1 MDLIDIP
8 AHTRKANMRALFRR
22 DAEARAK
29 AELEAAQTGPTGPVT
44 PALRNDPD
52 KRALFLAYVCKKVML
67 NGAHWTVGHLSE
79 MYRFKR
85 ATAYAIVK
93 EARREMAA
101 EMAQQTDELRAMAEA
116 RLEFLM
122 RKSLSE
128 LDLTNYGRALK
139 EWCRLH
145 GLYRQDDTTMGD
157 FTALIRQIT
166 AHDDAKVLDAE
177 FTVKPEDFDD
187 PEIVDV
193 EFEPPMHL
201 PKEDEEHA

>member
-1 MDLIDIP
+1 MEELTDIP
-8 AHTRKANMRALFRR
+8 AHTQKANMRALFRR
-22 DAEARAK
+22 QAEAKAQ
-29 AELEAAQTGPTGPVT
+29 AELDAAQTMPTGPVT

-67 NGAHWTVGHLSE
+67 NGSHWTVSHLTE
-79 MYRFKR
+79 AYRFKR
-85 ATAYAIVK
+85 ATSYAIVK

-101 EMAQQTDELRAMAEA
+101 EMATQTDELRSMAEA

-157 FTALIRQIT
+157 FAAAIRMVTAG
-166 AHDDAKVLDAE
+166 ADAKVLDAE
-177 FTVKPEDFDD
+177 FSVKPEDYDD
-187 PEIVDV
+187 KVVDA
-193 EFEPPMHL
+193 EFETPQQIPT
-201 PKEDEEHA
+201 EEEELA